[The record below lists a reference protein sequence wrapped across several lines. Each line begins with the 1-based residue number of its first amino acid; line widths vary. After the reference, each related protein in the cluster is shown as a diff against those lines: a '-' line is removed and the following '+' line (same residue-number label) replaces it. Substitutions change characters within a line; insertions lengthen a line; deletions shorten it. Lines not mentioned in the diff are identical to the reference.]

1 MYEDR
6 GGDSAVR
13 GPVGRGAGV
22 NTGAPWRSRYSGG
35 MKGAWANVDGWV
47 GPAQEARVSPVDAGF
62 LYGEAVYEN
71 LRTYGHVPFLF
82 PRHLARLRRSAEF
95 LGIPLEVP
103 DAEITDRLRAT
114 QEAAGITGE
123 HSLRVILTAGPQGGE
138 PSLII
143 LVRPLPPLPVDPE
156 REGVGVL
163 LSDWVRAAPGGLP
176 ADVKSTNLLAARLAV
191 REAEAEG
198 AHEAVLTGSDGDLTE
213 GATSNL
219 FLVEDGVV
227 LTPPLE
233 DGLLPGITRALVLEV
248 LRELEIPFEETAL
261 GPGWLATA
269 DEVFL
274 TSSSR
279 EVLPVTWSV
288 TPGEP
293 RRRIGDGKPGP
304 LTLRALAG
312 YRRAVQRLLGESLP
326 DPARGTPP

>member
-1 MYEDR
+1 M
-6 GGDSAVR
+6 
-13 GPVGRGAGV
+13 
-22 NTGAPWRSRYSGG
+22 T
-35 MKGAWANVDGWV
+35 GAWANVDGWI

-82 PRHLARLRRSAEF
+82 AKHLVRLRRSAEF
-95 LGIPLEVP
+95 LGIPLAVS
-103 DAEITDRLRAT
+103 DAEIAARLRAT
-114 QEAAGITGE
+114 QEATGIAGE

-156 REGVGVL
+156 REGVGVFR
-163 LSDWVRAAPGGLP
+163 SDWIRAAPGGLP
-176 ADVKSTNLLAARLAV
+176 ADVKSTNLLGARLAV
-191 REAEAEG
+191 REAEAAG
-198 AHEAVLTGSDGDLTE
+198 AHEAVIRGSGGDLTE

-219 FLVEDGVV
+219 FVVDDGVV

-233 DGLLPGITRALVLEV
+233 DGLLPGITRGLVLEV
-248 LRELEIPFEETAL
+248 LRELAIPFEETPV

-269 DEVFL
+269 DEAFL

-279 EVLPVTWSV
+279 EVLPVTWSAAS
-288 TPGEP
+288 GEP
-293 RRRIGDGKPGP
+293 RRTIGDGKPGP

-312 YRRAVQRLLGESLP
+312 YRRAVARLLPESLP
-326 DPARGTPP
+326 AP

>member
-1 MYEDR
+1 MALVDP
-6 GGDSAVR
+6 G
-13 GPVGRGAGV
+13 
-22 NTGAPWRSRYSGG
+22 SRYSGR
-35 MKGAWANVDGWV
+35 MTGAWANVDGWI
-47 GPAQEARVSPVDAGF
+47 GPAHEARVSPVDAGF

-82 PRHLARLRRSAEF
+82 ARHLTRLRHSARF
-95 LGIPLEVP
+95 LGIPLDVP
-103 DAEITDRLRAT
+103 DTEITARLRAT

-123 HSLRVILTAGPQGGE
+123 HSLRVILTAGSPGGA

-176 ADVKSTNLLAARLAV
+176 ADVKTHNLLGARLAV
-191 REAEAEG
+191 REAEAAG
-198 AHEAVLTGSDGDLTE
+198 AHEAVIRGSGGDLTE

-219 FLVEDGVV
+219 FLVDDGVI

-233 DGLLPGITRALVLEV
+233 DGPLPGITRGLVLEV
-248 LRELEIPFEETAL
+248 LRELGIPFREAPL
-261 GPGWLATA
+261 GPGWLPGA
-269 DEVFL
+269 DEAFL

-288 TPGEP
+288 APGEP
-293 RRRIGDGKPGP
+293 RRSIGTGRPGP

-312 YRRAVQRLLGESLP
+312 YRRAVSRLLDASVPE
-326 DPARGTPP
+326 PAPGAAP

>member
-1 MYEDR
+1 MHRDR

-13 GPVGRGAGV
+13 GLVGGGASLK
-22 NTGAPWRSRYSGG
+22 TGAPCRSRYSGG

-47 GPAQEARVSPVDAGF
+47 GPAEEARVSPVDAGF

-82 PRHLARLRRSAEF
+82 ARHLARLRRSADF
-95 LGIPLEVP
+95 LGIPLTVS
-103 DAEITDRLRAT
+103 DAEITARLRAT
-114 QEAAGITGE
+114 QEVLGITGE

-191 REAEAEG
+191 RGAEAEG
-198 AHEAVLTGSDGDLTE
+198 AHEAVLAGSGGDLTE

-233 DGLLPGITRALVLEV
+233 DGLLPGITRALVMEV
-248 LRELEIPFEETAL
+248 LRELEIPFKETAL
-261 GPGWLATA
+261 GPERLATA
-269 DEVFL
+269 NEAFL

-293 RRRIGDGKPGP
+293 RRTIGDGKPGP
-304 LTLRALAG
+304 LTRRALAG

-326 DPARGTPP
+326 GPARGTTP